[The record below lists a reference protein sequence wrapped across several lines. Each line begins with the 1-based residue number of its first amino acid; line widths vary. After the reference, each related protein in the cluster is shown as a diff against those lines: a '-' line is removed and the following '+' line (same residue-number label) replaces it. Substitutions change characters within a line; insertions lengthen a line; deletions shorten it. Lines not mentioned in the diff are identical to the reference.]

1 MLQALE
7 EMEDP
12 SVNFTATAM
21 LILVGLFVGMLL
33 CLYIGQRLGRQAL
46 KEHIEWARLTAVEAA
61 IFGLMG
67 LIIAFTFS
75 GAAQRYELRRQLVV
89 DEANAI
95 GTSYLRV
102 DLLPTS
108 RQTSL
113 REKYRSYLET
123 RLVIYRV
130 LPDLDES
137 ARQASVASRLQ
148 QELWAETVAALA
160 EAPPHATLV
169 VIPALNEM
177 IDITTRRTIATLTHT
192 PKLVM
197 AMLLVLGLVCSLL
210 VGYTIAGSKA
220 SGVGLHLLAFAITMS
235 ATIYVIIDL
244 DYPRFGIIRL
254 DFADQALTDLL
265 ATMK

>member
-1 MLQALE
+1 M
-7 EMEDP
+7 
-12 SVNFTATAM
+12 NFTAIAM

-33 CLYIGQRLGRQAL
+33 CLYIGQRLGLQAL
-46 KEHIEWARLTAVEAA
+46 KEHIEWGRLTAVEAA

-102 DLLPTS
+102 DLLPST
-108 RQTSL
+108 RQARL
-113 REKYRSYLET
+113 REKYRSYLEA
-123 RLVIYRV
+123 RLAMYRV

-137 ARQASVASRLQ
+137 AREARVASSLQ
-148 QELWAETVAALA
+148 QELWAETIAALA
-160 EAPPHATLV
+160 DAPPQATFV

-177 IDITTRRTIATLTHT
+177 IDVTTRRTIASITHT

-197 AMLLVLGLVCSLL
+197 AMLLLLGLVCSLL
-210 VGYTIAGSKA
+210 AGFTIAGSKT
-220 SGVGLHLLAFAITMS
+220 SRVGLHLLAFAIMMS
-235 ATIYVIIDL
+235 TTIYVIIDL
-244 DYPRFGIIRL
+244 DYPRLGIIRL